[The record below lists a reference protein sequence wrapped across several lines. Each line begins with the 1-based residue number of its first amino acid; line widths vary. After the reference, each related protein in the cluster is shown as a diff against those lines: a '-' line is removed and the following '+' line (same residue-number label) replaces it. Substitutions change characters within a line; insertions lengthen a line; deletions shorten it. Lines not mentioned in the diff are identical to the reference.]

1 MKTVM
6 KFDSES
12 MRKGPIFK
20 SVIIYTVPI
29 ILTSILQLL
38 FNAADLIVVGWFSGS
53 DSVAAVGAT
62 GSLTNLIVNLFIGL
76 SVGAG
81 VAVAQGIGAED
92 GKATSN
98 AVHTAIPIA
107 AAGGLLLNVIGVAFS
122 GTFLEAMGTPQG
134 KLLELSSVYMRIY
147 FCGMIF
153 SMLYNFGSAILRA
166 AGDTRSPL
174 IFLTIAGVLN
184 VILNILFVAAFK
196 MDVAGVALATSISQA
211 VSAVLVLRA
220 LSKRE
225 DACRLDFKKMRIHK
239 RALLKMLKIGLPA
252 GLQGSLFSISNVLI
266 QSSVNSFGA
275 AHMSGSAAASSI
287 EGFCYVSMNAF
298 HQTALNFCGQNYG
311 AGDLKRVNRI
321 TFTCLATVAAVG
333 LIVGNIFYLFGNQLL
348 GIYITDSPEA
358 VRYGMERLKF
368 MLIPYFLCGI
378 MDTATGSMRG
388 IGSSVTPMIITII
401 GVCVMRVVWIYT
413 VFAMPQYHSFSGLFI
428 SYPISWLLTF
438 TAVFISY
445 LIIMNRRRREKLR
458 TAPQGE

>member
-1 MKTVM
+1 M
-6 KFDSES
+6 KFDSGS
-12 MRKGPIFK
+12 MREGPILK
-20 SVIIYTVPI
+20 SVIIYTIPI
-29 ILTSILQLL
+29 ILTGLLQLL

-62 GSLTNLIVNLFIGL
+62 GALTNLIVNLFIGL

-81 VAVAQGIGAED
+81 VAVAQGLGAGND
-92 GKATSN
+92 KITSD
-98 AVHTAIPIA
+98 AVHTAIPVAVIS
-107 AAGGLLLNVIGVAFS
+107 GIFLTVIGVLFS
-122 GTFLEAMGTPQG
+122 RNFLELMGTPEG
-134 KLLELSSVYMRIY
+134 KLLSLSSVYMQIY
-147 FCGMIF
+147 FCGMTF

-184 VILNILFVAAFK
+184 VILNIVFVALFK
-196 MDVAGVALATSISQA
+196 LDVAGVALATSISQA

-220 LSKRE
+220 LIKRQ
-225 DACRLDFKKMRIHK
+225 DACRFEFKKMYIHK
-239 RALLKMLKIGLPA
+239 SALLRMARIGVPA

-287 EGFCYVSMNAF
+287 EGFCYVTMNSF

-311 AGDLKRVNRI
+311 AGDFKRVKRI
-321 TFTCLATVAAVG
+321 TWVCLMTVAAAG
-333 LIVGNIFYLFGNQLL
+333 FIVGNLSYIFGRELL

-358 VRYGMERLKF
+358 INYGMERLKF

-378 MDTATGSMRG
+378 MDTTTGAMRG
-388 IGSSVTPMIITII
+388 IGSSVIPMIITVV
-401 GVCVMRVVWIYT
+401 GVCVMRIVWIYT
-413 VFAMPQYHSFSGLFI
+413 VFAMPQYHTFSGLFI

-438 TAVFISY
+438 AALFISF
-445 LIIMNRRRREKLR
+445 ITVMRHKEKKINALKG
-458 TAPQGE
+458 AAL

>member
-1 MKTVM
+1 M
-6 KFDSES
+6 KFDSKS
-12 MRKGPIFK
+12 MREGPILK
-20 SVIIYTVPI
+20 SVIVYTVPI
-29 ILTSILQLL
+29 ILTGLLQLL

-62 GSLTNLIVNLFIGL
+62 GALTNLIINLFIGL

-81 VAVAQGIGAED
+81 VAVAQGLGAGN
-92 GKATSN
+92 GKLTSE
-98 AVHTAIPIA
+98 AVHTAVPVAVISGIF
-107 AAGGLLLNVIGVAFS
+107 LTVIGVLFS
-122 GTFLEAMGTPQG
+122 RNFLELMGTPEG
-134 KLLELSSVYMRIY
+134 KLLRLASVYMQIY
-147 FCGMIF
+147 FAGMTF

-184 VILNILFVAAFK
+184 VILNIVFVALFK
-196 MDVAGVALATSISQA
+196 LDVAGVALATSISQA

-220 LSKRE
+220 LIKRQ
-225 DACRLDFKKMRIHK
+225 DACRFEFKKMYIHK
-239 RALLKMLKIGLPA
+239 SALLRMARIGVPA

-287 EGFCYVSMNAF
+287 EGFCYVTMNSF

-311 AGDLKRVNRI
+311 ACDFKRVKRI
-321 TFTCLATVAAVG
+321 TWVCLMTVAAAG
-333 LIVGNIFYLFGNQLL
+333 FIVGNLSYIFGRELL

-358 VRYGMERLKF
+358 INYGMERLKF

-378 MDTATGSMRG
+378 MDTTTGAMRG
-388 IGSSVTPMIITII
+388 IGSSVIPMIITVV
-401 GVCVMRVVWIYT
+401 GVCVMRIVWIYT

-438 TAVFISY
+438 TALFISF
-445 LIIMNRRRREKLR
+445 ITVMRHKEKKIKALKG
-458 TAPQGE
+458 AAQ